1 MPKKTCPKC
10 SKQHG
15 TRKKVCDC
23 GHSFGGT
30 GGGVEPGGWVG
41 DPTKGMPKID
51 HPGPLPEGTLS
62 VEEVQDQIA
71 YHGLGYCLWDYIP
84 VARIRDAKLQTLW
97 RGARRTMLNI
107 VEHLE

>member
-15 TRKKVCDC
+15 TRKRECEC
-23 GHSFGGT
+23 GHSFIKR
-30 GGGVEPGGWVG
+30 VEPGGWVN

-51 HPGPLPEGTLS
+51 HPGPLPEGKLS
-62 VEEVQDQIA
+62 AEEVQDQIA
-71 YHGLGYCLWDYIP
+71 YHGLGFCLWDYIP
-84 VARIRDAKLQTLW
+84 AARIKEAKLQTLW
-97 RGARRTMLNI
+97 RAARKAMLNI